1 MSANLNEVWKPVADF
16 EGLYEVSNFGKVR
29 SLYRNGTNGKCMM
42 AHHCRG
48 YERVNLWK
56 NGQLTHK
63 LVHRMVAEA
72 FIPNPENKP
81 QVNHINGNK
90 ADNNVS
96 NLEWV
101 TASENQIHARVSG
114 LNSCVRNNPIHSKP
128 VEMHSVKGELLKVFP
143 SAAEAER
150 QTQISHCHIVSCC
163 AGKYGFKTAGGYVWK
178 YHSGGDAD
186 ALQNG

>member
-1 MSANLNEVWKPVADF
+1 
-16 EGLYEVSNFGKVR
+16 VR
-29 SLYRNGTNGKCMM
+29 SLDRI
-42 AHHCRG
+42 AHRERDG
-48 YERVNLWK
+48 YSYDIPVKGRVLRPRKMKKGYVRVALASGNR
-56 NGQLTHK
+56 QFTDYM
-63 LVHRMVAEA
+63 VHRLVAEA
-72 FIPNPENKP
+72 FVPNPKNLP

-128 VEMHSVKGELLKVFP
+128 VEMYSEKGELLKVFP